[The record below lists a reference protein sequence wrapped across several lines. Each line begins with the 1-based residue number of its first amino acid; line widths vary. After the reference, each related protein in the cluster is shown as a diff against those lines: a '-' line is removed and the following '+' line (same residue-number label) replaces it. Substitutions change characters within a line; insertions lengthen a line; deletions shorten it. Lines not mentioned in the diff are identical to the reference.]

1 MHLKAGWIC
10 AVLLMTGTVA
20 LQGCRNLPE
29 GGNEAAEATAET
41 LLTPAPDLPKPW
53 VSPIDLS
60 EKTELLDFEYVIPPD
75 AAARAVVR
83 GWMTTQAERL
93 KTEARSE
100 ERRVGKGGVS
110 TCRSRLSPEP

>member
-20 LQGCRNLPE
+20 LQGCRNLPD

-53 VSPIDLS
+53 VSTIELS
-60 EKTELLDFEYVIPPD
+60 EKTELLDFEYVIPHDAPD
-75 AAARAVVR
+75 RAVWR
-83 GWMTTQAERL
+83 GWMNTQAERMT
-93 KTEARSE
+93 KEATHTERKSAGEGKSE
-100 ERRVGKGGVS
+100 
-110 TCRSRLSPEP
+110 

>member
-20 LQGCRNLPE
+20 LQGCRNLPD

-60 EKTELLDFEYVIPPD
+60 EKTELLDFEYVIPPE
-75 AAARAVVR
+75 VR
-83 GWMTTQAERL
+83 KSAGQ
-93 KTEARSE
+93 
-100 ERRVGKGGVS
+100 GKGVS
-110 TCRSRLSPEP
+110 GRVDLGGRRIIKKKK